1 MAKRRRVAVALG
13 SGGARG
19 YAHIGVLNELDARGF
34 EVVSVSGSSM
44 GALVGGLYC
53 AGKLDDYVDW
63 TRKLTQLDIVRL
75 LDISLSKPGVIAAEK
90 VLARVREILGDV
102 MIEDLSIP
110 FTAVATD
117 LNAGRS
123 VWFQRGSLVDAIRAS
138 IAIPGVISPHVYD
151 GRVFGDGG
159 ILDALPISPTTSVV
173 SDLTIGVI
181 LGSDGVPDMGFEPAA
196 VDTSIRP
203 DTIWRRSSRTFM
215 DSDFMRSVRDRFG
228 IEPPPGQTELP
239 MVDEAGQPIVA
250 PVADAARPAER
261 QPGDGAADPAT
272 VDPSAEILAKMG
284 RFDVLS
290 RSLDIMQDTLT
301 RYQLARN
308 PPDLMIRVPRKS
320 VRTLDFH
327 KAGEMIELG
336 RRLAVESLDRL
347 DAGSGA

>member
-1 MAKRRRVAVALG
+1 MAKPRRVAVALG

-19 YAHIGVLNELDARGF
+19 YAHIGVLDELDARGF

-53 AGKLDDYVDW
+53 AGKLDAYVDW
-63 TRKLTQLDIVRL
+63 TKSLTQLDVVRL
-75 LDISLSKPGVIAAEK
+75 LDISLSKPGVIAAERI
-90 VLARVREILGDV
+90 LARVREILGDV
-102 MIEDLSIP
+102 MIEDLPIP

-138 IAIPGVISPHVYD
+138 IAIPGVISPHVYG

-159 ILDALPISPTTSVV
+159 ILDALPIAPTTSVA

-181 LGSDGVPDMGFEPAA
+181 LSSDGVPDMGFEPAA
-196 VDTSIRP
+196 VDAASRP
-203 DTIWRRSSRTFM
+203 DTRWRRSSRTFM

-228 IEPPPGQTELP
+228 IEAPEGDDPPDPG
-239 MVDEAGQPIVA
+239 VVGVAASSAGDPT
-250 PVADAARPAER
+250 AEM
-261 QPGDGAADPAT
+261 
-272 VDPSAEILAKMG
+272 LAKMG

-301 RYQLARN
+301 RYQIARN

-327 KAGEMIELG
+327 KAIEMIDLG
-336 RRLAVESLDRL
+336 RKLTAQSLDRL
-347 DAGSGA
+347 DAGVANE

>member
-34 EVVSVSGSSM
+34 EVVSVSGSSI

-53 AGKLDDYVDW
+53 AGKLDDYVEW
-63 TRKLTQLDIVRL
+63 TRRLTQLDIVRL

-102 MIEDLSIP
+102 MIEDLPIP

-138 IAIPGVISPHVYD
+138 IAIPGVISPHVYG

-181 LGSDGVPDMGFEPAA
+181 LGSDGVPDMGFEPAV
-196 VDTSIRP
+196 VDADIRP
-203 DTIWRRSSRTFM
+203 DRIWRRSSRNFM

-228 IEPPPGQTELP
+228 IEPPPGQGVLP
-239 MVDEAGQPIVA
+239 IVDEAGEPIVA
-250 PVADAARPAER
+250 PVVEQEPDEPVAQPADSNAEL
-261 QPGDGAADPAT
+261 
-272 VDPSAEILAKMG
+272 LAKMG

-347 DAGSGA
+347 DAGTGA